1 VLEDVLAAYSALSR
15 GAAPQLAH
23 RPPYRQ
29 YVAWLRSQ
37 DMTRAERFWRRG
49 LAGFAAPT
57 PLAVDRLAL
66 VPPGRGSGSREL
78 YLPADAS
85 GRLRA
90 FARQHRLT
98 LNTLVQGAW
107 AILLSRHAGR
117 DDVVFGTTVS
127 GRPVELPR
135 VEAIVGMFANNL
147 PVRTRVAPDGAVL
160 TWLRSFQ
167 DELAQV
173 RHYEHCS
180 PQQVQAWGGV
190 PWSVRL
196 YDTLVV
202 FQNYPAER
210 SPGTGP
216 AAGLKIEPYHGRLE
230 TNLPLTL
237 VAIAQDRLKLRLLY
251 QRRRFDDATAEGL
264 LDQLRDLLDAV
275 TTRPDLPAPELARA
289 GAAAAVEAGDGR
301 PPGIVRILGDLSRS
315 APDAVAVACGDAALS
330 RAALADRVRRL
341 AGDLEARG
349 LRPGDVAAL
358 CPEPGV
364 DQVVALLAVLE
375 TGDAAAQAAPLAD
388 VCAALARRLDLGT
401 HQVWLAAA
409 PLWETGG
416 VDVLAALLAGTR
428 VELPEPREGLA
439 PVLRRSRST
448 IVLSTPGQWKDLL
461 AAGCECQRHRIAV
474 TCGEVPARGLA
485 DLLLTRFSS
494 LWAAFGTPQL
504 GACAALWRIPPGD
517 GPIAVR
523 DPVGG
528 TRIEVLDRHR
538 RPAPAGV
545 PGEVRVNGA
554 ATGIGAR
561 RLPDGGLELLGR
573 GPATPGEVGRGE
585 VEALLR
591 RRPETLEAAVADVD
605 DGERVAYLAVGPAP
619 PFDHAAA
626 RRDLRRAL
634 PEATLP
640 STFVVLP
647 ALPRTPGGCIDR
659 AALPPA
665 DTSGGRVLHSL
676 VPPRD
681 PLQLE
686 LAQIWEELLDVRPIG
701 IRDEFFAL
709 GGHSLLAVRLM
720 VRIRERFEEELPLAT
735 LFQYPTI
742 EKLAE
747 LLSRR
752 GNAPRSSALVPIQPR
767 GTKRPFF
774 CVHGIGGEVLIYYQ
788 LARCLGE
795 DQPFYGIQAPSA
807 AELADRFTP
816 LEEMARG
823 YLERIRAVQPQ
834 GPYALGGYSFGAVVA
849 FEMAQQLV
857 ARGEPVRLIALLDG
871 TSPLIVRRGARR
883 SDAAVLAGLARNRA
897 RQAGVDLALDH
908 ERLARLPLDEAI
920 DHTLAEL
927 RGAGLAP
934 PEIDPAWVRRLIAGV
949 RLREESV
956 HRYEPRKYPGVITLF
971 RSTESEQESAK
982 AWREVGVDATDRT
995 RGWDALAGGRLEV
1008 REVPGYHA
1016 TLLSRPHVRALAR
1029 QLGACLNET
1038 SCLNEASRAAEEAAR
1053 EKAQAVDPIHASIP
1067 RNGEMVA

>member
-1 VLEDVLAAYSALSR
+1 MKNVEDVYALSPLQESLLCHALSAPRSGVGFEQSAYTIRGELDHEAFEQTWRQIVRRHPILRTAFLSERLDQPVQVVRRNVELEVGHDDWRHLPPAEQRQRLDRYIEADKQRGFDPARAPLTRLALFALANTTHALVWSFHHLLLDGWSRALVLEDVLAAYSALSR

-107 AILLSRHAGR
+107 AILLSRHAAR

-461 AAGCECQRHRIAV
+461 AA
-474 TCGEVPARGLA
+474 
-485 DLLLTRFSS
+485 
-494 LWAAFGTPQL
+494 
-504 GACAALWRIPPGD
+504 
-517 GPIAVR
+517 
-523 DPVGG
+523 
-528 TRIEVLDRHR
+528 
-538 RPAPAGV
+538 
-545 PGEVRVNGA
+545 
-554 ATGIGAR
+554 AR
-561 RLPDGGLELLGR
+561 R
-573 GPATPGEVGRGE
+573 
-585 VEALLR
+585 
-591 RRPETLEAAVADVD
+591 
-605 DGERVAYLAVGPAP
+605 
-619 PFDHAAA
+619 
-626 RRDLRRAL
+626 LRRAL
-634 PEATLP
+634 AD
-640 STFVVLP
+640 P
-647 ALPRTPGGCIDR
+647 ARRRSDRRPRPGRRDPHRGARPASAAGARGGARRGPRQRRCHRHRGPAPTRRRPR
-659 AALPPA
+659 AARPRAGDSWRGRPRRSRGPAAAAPGDPRSGRRGRGRRRAGSLP
-665 DTSGGRVLHSL
+665 GRG
-676 VPPRD
+676 P
-681 PLQLE
+681 
-686 LAQIWEELLDVRPIG
+686 G
-701 IRDEFFAL
+701 TAL
-709 GGHSLLAVRLM
+709 R
-720 VRIRERFEEELPLAT
+720 
-735 LFQYPTI
+735 
-742 EKLAE
+742 
-747 LLSRR
+747 SRR
-752 GNAPRSSALVPIQPR
+752 GAPRP
-767 GTKRPFF
+767 
-774 CVHGIGGEVLIYYQ
+774 
-788 LARCLGE
+788 
-795 DQPFYGIQAPSA
+795 AP
-807 AELADRFTP
+807 
-816 LEEMARG
+816 G
-823 YLERIRAVQPQ
+823 
-834 GPYALGGYSFGAVVA
+834 
-849 FEMAQQLV
+849 V
-857 ARGEPVRLIALLDG
+857 ARGDPA
-871 TSPLIVRRGARR
+871 
-883 SDAAVLAGLARNRA
+883 
-897 RQAGVDLALDH
+897 VDL
-908 ERLARLPLDEAI
+908 RRP
-920 DHTLAEL
+920 
-927 RGAGLAP
+927 AG
-934 PEIDPAWVRRLIAGV
+934 PAA
-949 RLREESV
+949 
-956 HRYEPRKYPGVITLF
+956 
-971 RSTESEQESAK
+971 
-982 AWREVGVDATDRT
+982 DA
-995 RGWDALAGGRLEV
+995 GRL
-1008 REVPGYHA
+1008 H
-1016 TLLSRPHVRALAR
+1016 RPR
-1029 QLGACLNET
+1029 GP
-1038 SCLNEASRAAEEAAR
+1038 AAR
-1053 EKAQAVDPIHASIP
+1053 
-1067 RNGEMVA
+1067 